1 MLRFVFSTYVKI
13 TNLNQP
19 IVQGLA
25 SGLLYIDDGESY
37 EYQKNNYINIAF
49 YYDGSV
55 MKAK

>member
-1 MLRFVFSTYVKI
+1 MM
-13 TNLNQP
+13 
-19 IVQGLA
+19 QGLA

-37 EYQKNNYINIAF
+37 EYQKNNYINVAF